1 MKQFPENIRSDNKE
15 NFSVV
20 NYDRILYLLRQEIY
34 IHMLKGNEN
43 SLFDLDRFS
52 RQNEEKIDTIQKMT
66 ETVMEELTQI
76 GWKCKLSYGDTALF
90 IYTSENP
97 PAGCW

>member
-1 MKQFPENIRSDNKE
+1 
-15 NFSVV
+15 
-20 NYDRILYLLRQEIY
+20 
-34 IHMLKGNEN
+34 
-43 SLFDLDRFS
+43 LFDLDRFS
-52 RQNEEKIDTIQKMT
+52 RQNEEKIDVIQKMT
-66 ETVMEELTQI
+66 ETIMEELTQL

>member
-1 MKQFPENIRSDNKE
+1 MKEFPENIKSENKE
-15 NFSVV
+15 NFGLV
-20 NYDRILYLLRQEIY
+20 NYDRILSLFRQEIY
-34 IHMLKGNEN
+34 NHMLKGNEN

-66 ETVMEELTQI
+66 QTIMEELTQK
-76 GWKCKLSYGDTALF
+76 GWKTKLSYGDTALF

-97 PAGCW
+97 PSGCW

>member
-20 NYDRILYLLRQEIY
+20 NYDRILCLLRQDIY
-34 IHMLKGNEN
+34 NHMLKGNEN

-52 RQNEEKIDTIQKMT
+52 RQNEEKIDVIQKMT
-66 ETVMEELTQI
+66 ETIMEELTQL